1 MLRESRFPSPVPG
14 TIKMGRFLLIVVAL
28 VVVILVGGTVFL
40 MFWNIPAPTTHVEKV
55 IPDARF
61 PR

>member
-1 MLRESRFPSPVPG
+1 MN
-14 TIKMGRFLLIVVAL
+14 KLILIFVAA
-28 VVVILVGGTVFL
+28 VVVIILGGGAFL
-40 MFWNIPAPTTHVEKV
+40 MLWNIPAPTARVEKV

>member
-1 MLRESRFPSPVPG
+1 MSKL
-14 TIKMGRFLLIVVAL
+14 FLTVVAL
-28 VVVILVGGTVFL
+28 LVLIIVGGGAFL
-40 MFWNIPAPTTHVEKV
+40 MLWNIPAPTARVEKV

>member
-1 MLRESRFPSPVPG
+1 MLRQSRSPSPVPG
-14 TIKMGRFLLIVVAL
+14 IIKMGRFLLIVVAL

-40 MFWNIPAPTTHVEKV
+40 MVWNIPAPTTRVEKV

>member
-1 MLRESRFPSPVPG
+1 MS
-14 TIKMGRFLLIVVAL
+14 RFLLIAVAL

-40 MFWNIPAPTTHVEKV
+40 MIWDIPAPTAHVEKV

>member
-1 MLRESRFPSPVPG
+1 
-14 TIKMGRFLLIVVAL
+14 MGRLLLLVLAL
-28 VVVILVGGTVFL
+28 VVVIVAGGTVFL
-40 MFWNIPAPTTHVEKV
+40 MVWNVPAPTTRVEKQ

>member
-1 MLRESRFPSPVPG
+1 
-14 TIKMGRFLLIVVAL
+14 MGKFFLILVAL
-28 VVVILVGGTVFL
+28 VVVIVVGGGAFL
-40 MFWNIPAPTTHVEKV
+40 MFWNIPAPTARVEKV

>member
-1 MLRESRFPSPVPG
+1 
-14 TIKMGRFLLIVVAL
+14 MGKLAVITGSLL
-28 VVVILVGGTVFL
+28 VVVLVGCVGFL
-40 MFWNIPAPTTHVEKV
+40 MTWNIPAPSAHVERV

>member
-1 MLRESRFPSPVPG
+1 MNKL
-14 TIKMGRFLLIVVAL
+14 LLIFVAAVLL
-28 VVVILVGGTVFL
+28 VVIGGGAFL
-40 MFWNIPAPTTHVEKV
+40 MLWNIPAPTARVEKV

>member
-1 MLRESRFPSPVPG
+1 MYASL
-14 TIKMGRFLLIVVAL
+14 ILLALIVLVL
-28 VVVILVGGTVFL
+28 VVGTVFL
-40 MFWNIPAPTTHVEKV
+40 MVWDIPAPTARVEKV

>member
-1 MLRESRFPSPVPG
+1 
-14 TIKMGRFLLIVVAL
+14 MGKFILIVFAL
-28 VVVILVGGTVFL
+28 LLLAGAAGVVVL
-40 MFWNIPAPTTHVEKV
+40 MVWDIPAPTARVERI

>member
-1 MLRESRFPSPVPG
+1 MS
-14 TIKMGRFLLIVVAL
+14 KLLLTVVAL
-28 VVVILVGGTVFL
+28 FVLIIVGGGAFL
-40 MFWNIPAPTTHVEKV
+40 MVWNIPAPTARVEKV

>member
-1 MLRESRFPSPVPG
+1 
-14 TIKMGRFLLIVVAL
+14 MGRFILIALALVIVVL
-28 VVVILVGGTVFL
+28 IGGTVFL
-40 MFWNIPAPTTHVEKV
+40 MVWDIPAPTAHVEKV

>member
-1 MLRESRFPSPVPG
+1 
-14 TIKMGRFLLIVVAL
+14 MGRFLLIILAL
-28 VVVILVGGTVFL
+28 VIVVLVGGTAFL
-40 MFWNIPAPTTHVEKV
+40 MVWNIPAPTARVEKV

>member
-1 MLRESRFPSPVPG
+1 MN
-14 TIKMGRFLLIVVAL
+14 RFLLILVAL
-28 VVVILVGGTVFL
+28 IILVLVGGTVFL
-40 MFWNIPAPTTHVEKV
+40 MVWDIPAPTARVEKV

>member
-1 MLRESRFPSPVPG
+1 MN
-14 TIKMGRFLLIVVAL
+14 RFLLILLAL
-28 VVVILVGGTVFL
+28 IILVLVTGTVFL
-40 MFWNIPAPTTHVEKV
+40 MFWDIPAPTARVEKV